1 MIVWSQAMA
10 KYVQMVVGMAKE
22 GKTVFNAQMVR
33 RGPTMANMRARMK
46 IVIADFIVSSSRPG
60 PLATDR
66 SATS

>member
-33 RGPTMANMRARMK
+33 RGPTSAK
-46 IVIADFIVSSSRPG
+46 KSTIAMNPI
-60 PLATDR
+60 T
-66 SATS
+66 